1 MRKTWRFWPSLALIT
16 LTLLSLPFCKP
27 KLQPV
32 PVGDVR
38 VVGTMQ
44 GGVLQFLPGEK
55 PDGDYLIVTR
65 AFAIKLYDALAQNKE
80 LKLQLQALQLKK

>member
-1 MRKTWRFWPSLALIT
+1 
-16 LTLLSLPFCKP
+16 
-27 KLQPV
+27 
-32 PVGDVR
+32 
-38 VVGTMQ
+38 MQ